1 MSRRAVAAIVRCLL
15 TLLAGS
21 QPGRADDRAD
31 SERFWPPGVAGAV
44 SITFDDGLPSQ
55 LAHAVPL
62 LERHDVQAS
71 FYVNPHYS
79 IDWETNIPAW
89 QRLVTHGHELGNHT
103 DRHTC
108 SCRHDFGVNLSFCLE
123 DITIDD
129 IARAI
134 EAGSLALRETF
145 TGDLVDQ
152 SFAYPCYESFV
163 GTGLTRRSYVPEVAK
178 RYLAGRAGQGFAN
191 DPHRLDLSHLYS
203 YPVDGRTLANIKQFI
218 EQEISRGQWVILTVH
233 GVDDDWE
240 EIDAVVLD
248 RLLEYLRAE
257 GRRIWVAPLITV
269 ARYVSERR

>member
-1 MSRRAVAAIVRCLL
+1 MPRRAVAAIVRCLII
-15 TLLAGS
+15 LLAGL

-31 SERFWPPGVAGAV
+31 SERFWPLGVAGAV

-55 LAHAVPL
+55 LARAIPL
-62 LERHDVQAS
+62 LERHDILAS
-71 FYVNPHYS
+71 FYVNPHHS

-89 QRLVTHGHELGNHT
+89 QHLVTHGHELGNHT

-108 SCRHDFGVNLSFCLE
+108 SCRHDFGVNQSFCLE

-129 IARAI
+129 IARVI
-134 EAGSLALRETF
+134 EAGSSALRETF

-163 GTGLTRRSYVPEVAK
+163 GTGLTRRSYVPEVAQ

-203 YPVDGRTLANIKQFI
+203 YPVDGLTFANIKQFI

-233 GVDDDWE
+233 GVDDDWG

-257 GRRIWVAPLITV
+257 SGHIWVAPLITV